1 MADKLTVMSGN
12 KKQKKW
18 PETGDV
24 FYFQLSD
31 GRFGYGMVVLGKIDV
46 GPFKNAI
53 VIYIYDNFTLSLGG
67 NVVLNKERLLL
78 PPIITDA
85 SCWRYGYFVTLK
97 NIDPNGMD
105 IYPEHYFK
113 NPIRNKVYDHH
124 GKVTNLLI
132 DSIPIGEESIQFHR
146 SIIKAIEDVLN

>member
-1 MADKLTVMSGN
+1 MVDKLTVISGN
-12 KKQKKW
+12 EKQKKW
-18 PETGDV
+18 PKEGDV

-31 GRFGYGMVVLGKIDV
+31 GRFGYGMVALGKIDV

-53 VIYIYDNFTLSLGG
+53 VIYIYDNFILSLDESI
-67 NVVLNKERLLL
+67 VLNKESLLL

-85 SCWRYGYFVTLK
+85 SCWRNGYFVTFK
-97 NIDPNGMD
+97 SMD

-124 GKVTNLLI
+124 GAVTNLLI
-132 DSIPIGEESIQFHR
+132 DNIPVGEESIQFHK
-146 SIIKAIEDVLN
+146 SIIKSIEHILN

>member
-18 PETGDV
+18 PEAGDV

-31 GRFGYGMVVLGKIDV
+31 GRFGYGMVALGKIDV

-53 VIYIYDNFTLSLGG
+53 VIYIYDNFTSSLGE
-67 NVVLNKERLLL
+67 NIVLNKERLLL

-85 SCWRYGYFVTLK
+85 SCWKNGYFVTLK
-97 NIDPNGMD
+97 NIDPNSMD

-113 NPIRNKVYDHH
+113 NPIRHKVYDHH
-124 GKVTNLLI
+124 GTVTNLLI
-132 DSIPIGEESIQFHR
+132 DGIPVGEESIQFHR
-146 SIIKAIEDVLN
+146 SIIKSIEDVLN

>member
-1 MADKLTVMSGN
+1 MADKLTVISRN
-12 KKQKKW
+12 EKQKKW
-18 PETGDV
+18 PKEGDV

-31 GRFGYGMVVLGKIDV
+31 GRFGYGMVSLGKMDV

-53 VIYIYDNFTLSLGG
+53 VIYIYDNFMLSLDE
-67 NVVLNKERLLL
+67 NIALNKEDLLL

-85 SCWRYGYFVTLK
+85 SCWKNGYFVTFK
-97 NIDPNGMD
+97 NLDSNSMD

-124 GKVTNLLI
+124 GTVTNVLI
-132 DSIPIGEESIQFHR
+132 DNIPVGEESIQFHKSVIK
-146 SIIKAIEDVLN
+146 SIEHILN